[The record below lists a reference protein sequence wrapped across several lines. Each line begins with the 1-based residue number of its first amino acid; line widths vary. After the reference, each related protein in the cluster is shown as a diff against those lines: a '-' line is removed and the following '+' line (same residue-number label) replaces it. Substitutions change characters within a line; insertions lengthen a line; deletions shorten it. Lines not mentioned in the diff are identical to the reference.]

1 MSNVQEKFLINNLV
15 GDYQK
20 LTQDIITYEND
31 LESRDRKWR
40 EIGGIKNP
48 NFEEDRKRTFI
59 SNKIT
64 DLREQRN
71 RIWNFLTI
79 QFNANTKIRDSNF
92 KQIQKLN
99 EDISRVNNQIITKQN
114 EISDSQGHLGKKV
127 REHQILVYNNSRDK
141 EMIYLYSIGLVC
153 LIICL
158 AIMVIVLVRNL
169 ELKIMYFGVAII
181 LGIYL
186 LYLLKV
192 IYVDNVNRSQRF
204 MDEIDFNKPDK
215 KFIAMNQANAANNQ
229 NGCGGGSSLP
239 EFSPYAPSDAAI
251 QKIRRT
257 VVLNDDTCLQDST
270 TNP

>member
-31 LESRDRKWR
+31 LETRDRKWR

-79 QFNANTKIRDSNF
+79 QFNNNTKIRDSNF
-92 KQIQKLN
+92 KQIQKLD
-99 EDISRVNNQIITKQN
+99 EDISRISHEIVRKQN
-114 EISDSQGHLGKKV
+114 EISDSEGHIGKKV

-153 LIICL
+153 ILICL
-158 AIMVIVLVRNL
+158 GLMSIVLIKNL
-169 ELKIMYFGVAII
+169 ELKVMYFGVATI
-181 LGIYL
+181 LGIYF

-192 IYVDNVNRSQRF
+192 VYVDNVNRSNRF

-215 KFIAMNQANAANNQ
+215 KAIAMNQLETNRNQ
-229 NGCGGGSSLP
+229 NGCGGRNSLP
-239 EFSPYAPSDAAI
+239 EFSPNAPSDADI
-251 QKIRRT
+251 DKIRRT
-257 VVLNDDTCLQDST
+257 VVLNEGTCLQDST
-270 TNP
+270 ANP